1 MNRSIRVCA
10 LFLCLALSLNVSA
23 QGKNDGP
30 SHTDGVAYNY
40 NYKRGTHFGFEGSFL
55 YYSGLTESPE
65 GLGDLPVWGEFAA
78 NVGYS
83 WGDGLYAGFDL
94 GCLYSS
100 EALFL
105 DPALVLKYNF
115 RNDKRSPFVKVKVGS
130 NVFPDLDNPILYQF
144 CSTSVGVDF
153 RHFSVY
159 VGYYNINITSSV
171 LTWINLCNIGIGYNF

>member
-55 YYSGLTESPE
+55 YSSGSTEVIANSSP
-65 GLGDLPVWGEFAA
+65 LFGEISA

-83 WGDGLYAGFDL
+83 WGDGLFVGFDM
-94 GCLYSS
+94 GCLFSDG
-100 EALFL
+100 ALFN
-105 DPALVLKYNF
+105 PALTVKYNF
-115 RNDKRSPFVKVKVGS
+115 KNDKRSPFIKVKTGS
-130 NVFPDLDNPILYQF
+130 SFFLINGVTAYQF

-159 VGYYNINITSSV
+159 AESYNLNPSSSI
-171 LTWINLCNIGIGYNF
+171 LTWVSLFGIGVGYNF